1 MGPIGLGEFLLIILI
16 VAVILGPEKMPD
28 LARQAGKMV
37 RSVRKELKKFDDSIQ
52 GEVETIVDKDDV
64 NTLREE
70 IDGLKEELKIVKSVN
85 KDLMKKK

>member
-16 VAVILGPEKMPD
+16 AAVILGPEKMPD

-37 RSVRKELKKFDDSIQ
+37 RSVRKELKKIDDSIQ